1 MKFLKQINLMNI
13 LYTTCVIG
21 SIYYLGQWLSELISG
36 FIVMPGNII
45 GMGIL
50 FLLLQLKIV
59 NFNRIKQT
67 GDFILKHFSLFFIPF
82 GVSILKYYPMIK
94 DKIVVIVGVITLA
107 TIMSLIMS
115 VLVAKKVG
123 E

>member
-1 MKFLKQINLMNI
+1 
-13 LYTTCVIG
+13 
-21 SIYYLGQWLSELISG
+21 
-36 FIVMPGNII
+36 MPGNII
-45 GMGIL
+45 GMGL
-50 FLLLQLKIV
+50 LFFLLQIKVV
-59 NFNRIKQT
+59 NFNRIKET

-94 DKIVVIVGVITLA
+94 DKIIAIVGVITLA
-107 TIMSLIMS
+107 TILSLVMS